1 MLEMAFYW
9 SLLATQFSDVK
20 RKDFWEMFVH
30 HMATLALLTLS
41 WTNHMHRMGSLV
53 LMVHDLAD
61 HWMELAKLARYAK
74 FEVIARPSRVAI
86 TVALFQRCCDVSFV
100 IFCLTWTYSRLGIFP
115 SWIIYSTTA
124 EAAQV
129 PRRCLD
135 SFDRFVAARGDVSRL
150 LHL

>member
-53 LMVHDLAD
+53 LMVHDITD
-61 HWMELAKLARYAK
+61 HWLELAKLFRYAGWNS
-74 FEVIARPSRVAI
+74 A
-86 TVALFQRCCDVSFV
+86 CDASFV
-100 IFCLTWTYSRLGIFP
+100 VFTVTWAFSRLGLFP
-115 SWIIYSTTA
+115 SWVIYSTTTSA
-124 EAAQV
+124 SQV
-129 PRRCLD
+129 PLT
-135 SFDRFVAARGDVSRL
+135 SPVNL
-150 LHL
+150 